1 MLYGFT
7 YVLEITDL
15 LQEWETYFHV
25 TIYFKIHSLKF
36 TKTSFFICL
45 HSSQY
50 YVSTKTFHVVSF
62 SCTWF
67 SINKDLFEQNL
78 LC

>member
-36 TKTSFFICL
+36 TKIYLFTFITILCQRKNFPRSLFLL
-45 HSSQY
+45 HLVFY
-50 YVSTKTFHVVSF
+50 
-62 SCTWF
+62 
-67 SINKDLFEQNL
+67 
-78 LC
+78 